1 MNVEQFS
8 RIHNSTGK
16 ILEDA
21 EGFGLFAHIS
31 DLDVEKS
38 QWIMA
43 IYTVLNDI
51 PKQKVKAVFRK
62 NKIKFNYLAFVDEI
76 TPRGKRRY
84 SKEELAE
91 LEREATI
98 ADYRDFYEGI
108 VLIANDM
115 ASIDATCPDEEMI
128 QKCKWIAAICIAVND
143 VLYHRA
149 NHILGYR
156 GIIFSYNQFV
166 ENNVQAQ

>member
-51 PKQKVKAVFRK
+51 PKRKMKAIFRK
-62 NKIKFNYLAFVDEI
+62 NKIRFNYLAFVDEI

-91 LEREATI
+91 FEREATI
-98 ADYRDFYEGI
+98 ADYRDFYESVVI
-108 VLIANDM
+108 IANDM
-115 ASIDATCPDEEMI
+115 TSIDATFPDEDLI
-128 QKCKWIAAICIAVND
+128 QKCKWVAAIIVAIND
-143 VLYHRA
+143 VPYHRA
-149 NHILGYR
+149 EHILDYR
-156 GIIFSYNQFV
+156 GIFFSYNQFV
-166 ENNVQAQ
+166 ENNI